1 MKRKS
6 NYTKF
11 RHPRHGTN
19 AQSRTTQKQDA
30 SCCVSNFARIFS
42 KIARRPALSLVA
54 PSLHNHPLRDN
65 QTKPLCVCHILNGH
79 WVDNVAQR
87 ALHLTFTVSTSF
99 DNFDTDEVRAAML
112 LARKSLC
119 FASRS
124 STDQYICQSCNN
136 QQIAILQAQQRS
148 AGNPAQVST
157 IRSHMLIIEQDA
169 CPVLA

>member
-1 MKRKS
+1 MLRIKLC
-6 NYTKF
+6 
-11 RHPRHGTN
+11 P
-19 AQSRTTQKQDA
+19 
-30 SCCVSNFARIFS
+30 NFLENCA
-42 KIARRPALSLVA
+42 A
-54 PSLHNHPLRDN
+54 PSLESGGAIVAQSPSAR
-65 QTKPLCVCHILNGH
+65 QPTKPPCVCHILNGH

-157 IRSHMLIIEQDA
+157 IRSHLLIIEQDA